1 MSATTSK
8 RGADLAAEALA
19 EAGVRT
25 VFSLSGNQIM
35 PIYDA
40 LLETEIRLVHV
51 RHEAAA
57 VFMAEAHAQVTGG
70 VGVALLTAGPG
81 FANGLS
87 AMYSARTSETPVLIL
102 TGDAPLSQAGRG
114 AFQEMAQTQAAGP
127 MTKASLMAG
136 TAEGVFDDVAGAI
149 ALATSGRP
157 GPVHLAIPF
166 DLVNAAVDGSG
177 RNGAAAPPAPAAASD
192 EQCAGL
198 LDALSEAERP
208 LILTGPILCRA
219 QAAADMQSLREATGL
234 PVITMESPR
243 GLRDPRLG
251 AAAEVLREADLI
263 LALGKPFD
271 FLVGFGNAPAI
282 SEACG
287 FLQVDADADVLD
299 RDKAAHGTRMR
310 LSLHAEPRA
319 TAQALTALAA
329 ARTPANGQWR
339 QDVEAAVAYRPPE
352 WDTVGSGNGAL
363 HPVQLARGVGQVLDH
378 APEAVLIIDGGEI
391 GQWCQAC
398 LDRPGRI
405 INGPSGAIGG
415 SIPYAIGAK
424 AERPDAPVIAMMG
437 DGTAGFHFMELETAL
452 RADLPFVAVV
462 GNDARWNAEH
472 QIQLRDYGPN
482 RTHACELSPARYD
495 RVAVGLGCHGEN
507 VTSED
512 ELVPALERAIASG
525 KPACVNV
532 AIEGLAAPAVTR
544 S

>member
-1 MSATTSK
+1 MNSATTK
-8 RGADLAAEALA
+8 RGADLAVEALTA
-19 EAGVRT
+19 TGVET

-40 LLETEIRLVHV
+40 LLETRIRLVHV

-87 AMYSARTSETPVLIL
+87 AMYSARASETPVLVL
-102 TGDAPLSQAGRG
+102 TGDAPLGQVGRG
-114 AFQEMAQTQAAGP
+114 AFQELAQTQAAGP
-127 MTKASLMAG
+127 MTKASLVAG
-136 TAEGVFDDVAGAI
+136 KAETLFDDVAGAI
-149 ALATSGRP
+149 GVARSGRP

-166 DLVNAAVDGSG
+166 DVVNGSVDRAPGK
-177 RNGAAAPPAPAAASD
+177 AAAEPAAGVAAGEAD
-192 EQCAGL
+192 CAAL
-198 LDALSEAERP
+198 LEALAGADRP

-219 QAAADMQSLREATGL
+219 QAAGDVQALRDATGV

-282 SEACG
+282 SETCRFA
-287 FLQVDADADVLD
+287 QVDADRSVLD
-299 RDKAAHGTRMR
+299 RDKAAHGDRMA
-310 LSLHAEPRA
+310 LSLHAEPRE
-319 TAQALTALAA
+319 TARQLAA
-329 ARTPANGQWR
+329 RAGGGSDANAEWR
-339 QDVEAAVAYRPPE
+339 QEVEAAVAYRPAE
-352 WDTVGSGNGAL
+352 WDAVSGRNGAL
-363 HPVQLARGVGQVLDH
+363 HPVALARGVGRVLDGEPD
-378 APEAVLIIDGGEI
+378 AILIIDGGEI

-405 INGPSGAIGG
+405 INGPSGAIGA

-424 AERPDAPVIAMMG
+424 TERADAPVITMMG
-437 DGTAGFHFMELETAL
+437 DGTAGFHFMEFETAL

-482 RTHACELSPARYD
+482 RTHSCELSPARYD
-495 RVAVGLGCHGEN
+495 QVAIGLGCHGEH
-507 VTSED
+507 VSSED

-532 AIEGLAAPAVTR
+532 AIDGLAAPTVTR